1 MKQKKYYDLEDKEM
15 YDAEAI
21 DVKYAK
27 YFRDAKYTPLLFW
40 KKHPDSKVCVD
51 FTYKISEPDD
61 LLSRVYYALDNQSEM
76 ADKRK
81 RDPSRLVDG
90 RQAYS
95 MLLRC
100 NP

>member
-1 MKQKKYYDLEDKEM
+1 MMKQKKYYDLEDKEM

-51 FTYKISEPDD
+51 FTYKT
-61 LLSRVYYALDNQSEM
+61 
-76 ADKRK
+76 K
-81 RDPSRLVDG
+81 
-90 RQAYS
+90 
-95 MLLRC
+95 
-100 NP
+100 